1 MNSATWSTIAGL
13 ALATALIKAFGPVIF
28 GGRHLPRLVARTIPL
43 LAPALLAALVVV
55 ETFGANG
62 RTVTLD
68 ARTWGLAVA
77 SVAVALRAPL
87 VVVMLCSAVA
97 TALVRAL
104 T

>member
-1 MNSATWSTIAGL
+1 MNSATWSTIVGL

-28 GGRHLPRLVARTIPL
+28 GGRDLPQLLARTIPL

-55 ETFGANG
+55 ETFGSG
-62 RTVTLD
+62 RSVTLD
-68 ARTWGLAVA
+68 ARTGGLAIA
-77 SVAVALRAPL
+77 SIALMLRAPL
-87 VVVMLCSAVA
+87 VVVVLCAAVA